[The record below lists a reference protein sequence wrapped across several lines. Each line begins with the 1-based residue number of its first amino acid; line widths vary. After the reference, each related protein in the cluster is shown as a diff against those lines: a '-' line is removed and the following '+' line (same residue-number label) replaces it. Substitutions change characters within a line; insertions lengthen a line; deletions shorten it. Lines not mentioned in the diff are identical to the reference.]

1 MNSGINN
8 QTPET
13 LVLALNINDYFELPF
28 MLVDTGTAELLKQVK
43 LSPLKSIVS
52 CFHYLEHLTEFLFNE
67 MFMFIMTVDGGL
79 LRHTEVVLGS
89 NLSSSQGVKS
99 QQCGTAH

>member
-13 LVLALNINDYFELPF
+13 LVLALNINEYFEPPF
-28 MLVDTGTAELLKQVK
+28 KLVDTGAAELIKPVK

-52 CFHYLEHLTEFLFNE
+52 YFHYLEHLTEFLFNE
-67 MFMFIMTVDGGL
+67 MFMFRMTVDGGL
-79 LRHTEVVLGS
+79 LWRTEVVLGS
-89 NLSSSQGVKS
+89 NL
-99 QQCGTAH
+99 